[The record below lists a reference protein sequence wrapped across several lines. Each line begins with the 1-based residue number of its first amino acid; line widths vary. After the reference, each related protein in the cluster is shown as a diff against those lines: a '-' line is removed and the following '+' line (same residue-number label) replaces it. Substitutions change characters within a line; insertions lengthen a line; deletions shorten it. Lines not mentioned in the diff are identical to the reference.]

1 MEILSTLFAW
11 LGDLL
16 AGTQPVVVD
25 LGIKGSVLLLLAYL
39 TVMGL
44 RSASAAARH
53 LVWTAALAGLV
64 ALPLVSVAA
73 PEWRLPA
80 VPGLDRVWNGMPDAE
95 PPPEAAPA
103 PTMAGSQGAEASST
117 VPPAPATRSAR
128 ADAAPEMENPPPSAL
143 PARRD
148 PQAPETGR
156 EARRWP
162 AVPAMGPEALGWGAW
177 GVVAWLVGLSLV
189 LLWSAA
195 GHLDTWWVARSA
207 RRMTQ
212 GRSHQLLR
220 HLCGE
225 MGITAPVALLE
236 GDPDAM
242 PRTWGLPPSVLLPS
256 RARNWSD
263 DKLQA
268 VLVHEL
274 AHVKRHDWLLQ
285 VVAQAAEALYWF
297 NPLVWYAARRMR
309 IERERACDDLVL
321 MHGSRASEY
330 AAHLLD
336 IARSMKA
343 RPFTPA
349 AGLAV
354 ARKSQLSRRLLDV
367 LDATRRRA
375 AVSPGLAAVVW
386 LATAL
391 VVIPVAGAASA
402 TDEPAP
408 ETAGESRDGPATA
421 ASSAGSID
429 LREASESPE
438 TPRGGF
444 SQAWVETPDWTGSGS
459 GNSSTDVP
467 QCDWY
472 RRGADV
478 STSMNVNDDQMALRI
493 QMDDCRLTIEAR
505 GDVEFN
511 PQETDVVS
519 ISRGGYFEIEERE
532 GADRRRLE
540 LQPSDEGGVER
551 RWLVDGNSQAYDQ
564 AAREWFAD
572 LLPVLFR
579 RAGFQAEERAARILD
594 HQGVSGLEQEIA
606 QIPSDYVAR
615 KYYEVLLT
623 RGNLSDA
630 QLRDAVR
637 QAGRDLESDYELAEL
652 LIEVAE
658 EHPAD
663 ESVQIAYVEAAGSI
677 ESDYETR
684 RVLDAALARSGLSQE
699 VAQAMLE
706 LATGIDSDYELAEL
720 LLAMLERHPVE
731 ETLTPQFFGVL
742 ETIDSDYERARV
754 LKAAL
759 DRGAPSQAVLDL
771 ALESAS
777 QIDSDYELAE
787 LLLYV
792 GERYPTDRSLPD
804 AFLRSASSIESDYE
818 RGRVLSVLIEQG
830 PMGSASLAQVLDLC
844 AGMSSDY
851 EMAELLI
858 KLAENQQLDEEL
870 RDRYVEVAERM
881 SSEYERDRALAALVR
896 SQGGFVFGP

>member
-1 MEILSTLFAW
+1 MEILSTLIPQ
-11 LGDLL
+11 LGGLL
-16 AGTQPVVVD
+16 AGAQHLMVD
-25 LGIKGSVLLLLAYL
+25 LGIKGSVLLLLAL
-39 TVMGL
+39 LIVIVL
-44 RSASAAARH
+44 RSASAAVRH
-53 LVWTAALAGLV
+53 LVWTASLAGLV
-64 ALPLVSVAA
+64 ALPLVSIAA

-80 VPGLDRVWNGMPDAE
+80 VPGLERAWRGTADAE
-95 PPPEAAPA
+95 LPEVAPA
-103 PTMAGSQGAEASST
+103 PTTARSEGPRSWSS
-117 VPPAPATRSAR
+117 VRPAPAPGSAR
-128 ADAAPEMENPPPSAL
+128 PDAELHAKLPPPSAH
-143 PARRD
+143 A
-148 PQAPETGR
+148 AGGGG
-156 EARRWP
+156 EAAEPSQEALRWP
-162 AVPAMGPEALGWGAW
+162 PVPGAGAVALGWGAW
-177 GVVAWLVGLSLV
+177 GVIAWLMGLSLV
-189 LLWSAA
+189 LVWSAA
-195 GHLDTWWVARSA
+195 GHLDTWWVAHSA
-207 RRMTQ
+207 LRVTQ
-212 GRSHQLLR
+212 GRSHQLLEQ
-220 HLCGE
+220 LCRE
-225 MGITAPVALLE
+225 MGITVPVTLLE
-236 GDPDAM
+236 GDPDTM
-242 PRTWGLPPSVLLPS
+242 PRTWGLRPKVLLPS
-256 RARNWSD
+256 AAREWSD
-263 DKLQA
+263 DKLRA

-309 IERERACDDLVL
+309 IERERACDDQVL
-321 MHGSRASEY
+321 LHGSRASDY
-330 AAHLLD
+330 ATHLLD
-336 IARSMKA
+336 IARSMRA
-343 RPFTPA
+343 GPFTPA

-354 ARKSQLSRRLLDV
+354 ARKSQLSTRLLDV

-375 AVSPGLAAVVW
+375 AVSQGSAAAVW

-391 VVIPVAGAASA
+391 VVFPMAGAASA
-402 TDEPAP
+402 TTEPAP
-408 ETAGESRDGPATA
+408 EAAGEGWSGPTAA
-421 ASSAGSID
+421 ASSSGFTD
-429 LREASESPE
+429 FGKASESPT
-438 TPRGGF
+438 TPGAGF
-444 SQAWVETPDWTGSGS
+444 SQAWVEPPNRTGSGNPS
-459 GNSSTDVP
+459 AEVP

-540 LQPSDEGGVER
+540 LRPSDEGGVER
-551 RWLVDGNSQAYDQ
+551 RWLVDGDSRAYDQ
-564 AAREWFAD
+564 AAREWFAN

-579 RAGFQAEERAARILD
+579 RAGYQAEERAARILD
-594 HQGVSGLEQEIA
+594 HQGVSGLQQEIA

-623 RGNLSDA
+623 QGELSQA
-630 QLRDAVR
+630 QFRDAVR

-663 ESVQIAYVEAAGSI
+663 EAVQIAYVEAAGSI

-731 ETLTPQFFGVL
+731 ETLTPQFFAVL
-742 ETIDSDYERARV
+742 ETIDSDYERSRV

-759 DRGAPSQAVLDL
+759 DRGAPGQRVLDL
-771 ALESAS
+771 ALESAA

-787 LLLYV
+787 ILLYV

-804 AFLRSASSIESDYE
+804 AFLRRASSIDSDYE
-818 RGRVLSVLIEQG
+818 RGRVLSVLIEEG
-830 PMGSASLAQVLDLC
+830 PMGSTSLAQVLDLC

-851 EMAELLI
+851 ELAELLI
-858 KLAENQQLDEEL
+858 KIAESQRLDEEL
-870 RDRYVEVAERM
+870 RARYVEVAEGM

-896 SQGGFVFGP
+896 SQGGFVFAP

>member
-1 MEILSTLFAW
+1 MEILSPLFVW
-11 LGDLL
+11 LGDAL
-16 AGTQPVVVD
+16 AAAQHVLVN
-25 LGIKGSVLLLLAYL
+25 LGIKGSVLLLLAFL
-39 TVMGL
+39 TAMGL

-80 VPGLDRVWNGMPDAE
+80 VPGLDKVWNGMPDVD
-95 PPPEAAPA
+95 PPPEVAPA
-103 PTMAGSQGAEASST
+103 PTTARSRSPEATST

-128 ADAAPEMENPPPSAL
+128 ADAAPEMEIPPPFVF
-143 PARRD
+143 PARGD
-148 PQAPETGR
+148 Q
-156 EARRWP
+156 EALESGQEALRWP
-162 AVPAMGPEALGWGAW
+162 PVPATGAGSLGWGAW
-177 GVVAWLVGLSLV
+177 GVIAWLVGLTLV

-195 GHLDTWWVARSA
+195 GHLDTWWIARSA
-207 RRMTQ
+207 RRVTQ

-220 HLCGE
+220 HLCRE
-225 MGITAPVALLE
+225 LGITAPVALLE
-236 GDPDAM
+236 GDPDTM
-242 PRTWGLPPSVLLPS
+242 PRTWGLSPSVLLPS
-256 RARNWSD
+256 GARKWSD
-263 DKLQA
+263 DKLRA
-268 VLVHEL
+268 VLLHEL
-274 AHVKRHDWLLQ
+274 AHVKRRDWLLQ

-297 NPLVWYAARRMR
+297 NPLVWYAAHRMR

-321 MHGSRASEY
+321 VHGSRATDY
-330 AAHLLD
+330 ATHLLD
-336 IARSMKA
+336 IARSMRA
-343 RPFTPA
+343 GPFTPS

-354 ARKSQLSRRLLDV
+354 ARKSQLRSRLMDI

-375 AVSPGLAAVVW
+375 AVSPGLAAAVW
-386 LATAL
+386 LTTAL
-391 VVIPVAGAASA
+391 VVIPMAGAASA
-402 TDEPAP
+402 TNQPPA
-408 ETAGESRDGPATA
+408 ETVGESWSGPVAP
-421 ASSAGSID
+421 ASSTGFTVFP
-429 LREASESPE
+429 EASEAP
-438 TPRGGF
+438 TAPGAGF
-444 SQAWVETPDWTGSGS
+444 SQPWVEAPDRTGPR
-459 GNSSTDVP
+459 NPSTQVP
-467 QCDWY
+467 QCDWN

-478 STSMNVNDDQMALRI
+478 STSMNVNDDQMELRI

-511 PQETDVVS
+511 PREIDVVS
-519 ISRGGYFEIEERE
+519 ISRGGYFEIEESE
-532 GADRRRLE
+532 AANTRRLE
-540 LQPSDEGGVER
+540 LRPAGDGGVER
-551 RWLVDGNSQAYDQ
+551 RWLVDGKGQEYDQ
-564 AAREWFAD
+564 GAREWFAE

-579 RAGFQAEERAARILD
+579 RAGYQAEERAVRILD
-594 HQGVSGLEQEIA
+594 QQGVSGLQQEIA
-606 QIPSDYVAR
+606 MIPSDYVAR
-615 KYYEVLLT
+615 KYYEVLLIQ
-623 RGNLSDA
+623 GDLSEA

-637 QAGRDLESDYELAEL
+637 QAGQDLESDYELAEL

-731 ETLTPQFFGVL
+731 ETLTPQFFAVV

-804 AFLRSASSIESDYE
+804 AFLRRASSIESDYE

-830 PMGSASLAQVLDLC
+830 PMGSASLAQVLGLS

-851 EMAELLI
+851 ELAELLI
-858 KLAENQQLDEEL
+858 KLAENQRLDEEL
-870 RDRYVEVAERM
+870 RARYVEVAEGM

-896 SQGGFVFGP
+896 SQGGFVFAP

>member
-1 MEILSTLFAW
+1 MEIQPIFIAW
-11 LGDLL
+11 LGDFL
-16 AGTQPVVVD
+16 AGAQHGVLD
-25 LGIKGSVLLLLAYL
+25 LGIKGSVLLLLAFL
-39 TVMGL
+39 TAMGF

-64 ALPLVSVAA
+64 VLPLVSIAA
-73 PEWRLPA
+73 PEWQLPA
-80 VPGLDRVWNGMPDAE
+80 VAGLDKVWNGMPDAD
-95 PPPEAAPA
+95 PPPEVAPA
-103 PTMAGSQGAEASST
+103 LTKVRFQSTEATST
-117 VPPAPATRSAR
+117 VPLAAATRPAR
-128 ADAAPEMENPPPSAL
+128 PDAEPVETPPPSVL
-143 PARRD
+143 PVRGD
-148 PQAPETGR
+148 QEAPELVQDTH
-156 EARRWP
+156 RWP
-162 AVPAMGPEALGWGAW
+162 AVPATGAGSLGWGVW
-177 GVVAWLVGLSLV
+177 GVIAWLVGLSLV

-207 RRMTQ
+207 SRVAQ

-220 HLCGE
+220 QLCRE
-225 MGITAPVALLE
+225 LGITAPVALLE
-236 GDPDAM
+236 GDPDTM
-242 PRTWGLPPSVLLPS
+242 PRTWGRTPRVLLPS
-256 RARNWSD
+256 VARKWSEH
-263 DKLQA
+263 KLRA
-268 VLVHEL
+268 VLLHEL
-274 AHVKRHDWLLQ
+274 AHVKRHDWVLQ

-297 NPLVWYAARRMR
+297 NPLVWYAAHRMR

-321 MHGSRASEY
+321 MYGSRASEY

-336 IARSMKA
+336 IARSMRA

-354 ARKSQLSRRLLDV
+354 ARKSQLRSRLMDV
-367 LDATRRRA
+367 LDANRQRA
-375 AVSPGLAAVVW
+375 AVSPGLATAVW

-391 VVIPVAGAASA
+391 VVIPIAGAASA
-402 TDEPAP
+402 TNQPPA
-408 ETAGESRDGPATA
+408 ESAGESRSGPATA
-421 ASSAGSID
+421 ASSTGFTDS
-429 LREASESPE
+429 REAWESPK
-438 TPRGGF
+438 TPGAGF
-444 SQAWVETPDWTGSGS
+444 SQAWVETPNRTGSG
-459 GNSSTDVP
+459 NPSTQVP

-478 STSMNVNDDQMALRI
+478 STSMNVNDDRMELRI

-532 GADRRRLE
+532 GANTRRLE
-540 LQPSDEGGVER
+540 VRPAGDGGVER
-551 RWLVDGNSQAYDQ
+551 RWLVDGEGQEYDQ
-564 AAREWFAD
+564 GAREWFAE

-579 RAGFQAEERAARILD
+579 RAGYQAEKRAARILD
-594 HQGVSGLEQEIA
+594 QQGVSGLQQEIA
-606 QIPSDYVAR
+606 LIPSDYVAR

-623 RGNLSDA
+623 QGDLSEA
-630 QLRDAVR
+630 QLREAVR
-637 QAGRDLESDYELAEL
+637 QAGQDLESDYELAEL

-663 ESVQIAYVEAAGSI
+663 ESVQIAYVGAAGSI

-804 AFLRSASSIESDYE
+804 AFLRRASSIESDYE
-818 RGRVLSVLIEQG
+818 RGRVLSVLIEEG

-851 EMAELLI
+851 ELAELLI
-858 KLAENQQLDEEL
+858 KLAENQRLDEEL
-870 RDRYVEVAERM
+870 RARYVEVAEGM

-896 SQGGFVFGP
+896 SQGGFVFTP